1 MNFYFAMVS
10 VVSIVVSAVLGRVI
24 TQQMRRAGQRRTN
37 EKVDPLARSAI
48 LFAIVFVV
56 LWWGV
61 SCLLMIPWIVWNA
74 R

>member
-24 TQQMRRAGQRRTN
+24 TQQMRRGTGSGGQTR
-37 EKVDPLARSAI
+37 VDPLARTPI